1 MSVRR
6 DRVRRGRVLGAA
18 ALLST
23 VTALAAGA
31 LAAPASAAPRP
42 DRHEATRRALDGI
55 VAEGV
60 PGVTAQVRDKYGS
73 WDAASG
79 VGDLRRG
86 TPRGKHDRF
95 RVGSITKTFVATVL
109 LQLQAEGRIDL
120 DDTVGKWLPGV
131 VEGNGHDGDAITV
144 RQILNHTSG
153 IFDYSTDEEFSR
165 KVFSKEFFQHRY
177 DTWTPEQ
184 LVKLAMRHKPD
195 FAPGTDWK
203 YSNTNYIVAGM
214 IIKKVTGNA
223 YGDEIKRRVIDPL
236 HLNATTVPG
245 TRATM
250 PRPSSRAYGKL
261 PSDPEAKVYDV
272 TELNPSMG
280 GSAGEIISDSD
291 DLNRFYSA
299 LLGGRLLPK
308 AELTEMKTVVPVGG
322 RGGGYGLGISEMQLP
337 CKGKVWGHDGGIHGS
352 SSLALTTPDGR
363 HSLALNMNGD
373 WAGDLDPV
381 VTAEFCGAEK
391 KA

>member
-6 DRVRRGRVLGAA
+6 SRLLGAA
-18 ALLST
+18 AMMT
-23 VTALAAGA
+23 TAMALTAGA
-31 LAAPASAAPRP
+31 LTVPASADARG

-60 PGVTAQVRDKYGS
+60 PGVTAQVRDENGP
-73 WDAASG
+73 WNAASG
-79 VGDLRRG
+79 LGDLKRK
-86 TPRGKHDRF
+86 TPRGEHDRF

-131 VEGNGHDGDAITV
+131 VEGHGHDGDRITV

-153 IFDYSTDEEFSR
+153 IAEYSEDEEFVR
-165 KVFSKEFFQHRY
+165 KVFGKDFFKHRY
-177 DTWTPEQ
+177 DTWAPRQ
-184 LVKLAMRHKPD
+184 LVDLAMRHKPA
-195 FAPGTDWK
+195 FEPGTNWS

-223 YGDEIKRRVIDPL
+223 YGDEIRRRVIAPL

-245 TRATM
+245 TRPTV

-261 PSDPEAKVYDV
+261 PADPEAKVYDV
-272 TELNPSMG
+272 TELNPSMA
-280 GSAGEIISDSD
+280 GSAGEIISDSG
-291 DLNRFYSA
+291 DLNRFYAA

-308 AELTEMKTVVPVGG
+308 AQLAEMKTTVPVGDKG
-322 RGGGYGLGISEMQLP
+322 AGYGLGISVLKLP
-337 CKGKVWGHDGGIHGS
+337 CKGVIWGHDGGIHGS
-352 SSLALTTPDGR
+352 SSLAVTTPDGR
-363 HSLALNMNGD
+363 HSLALNINGD
-373 WAGDLDPV
+373 WAGDADPV
-381 VTAEFCGAEK
+381 VTAEFCGT
-391 KA
+391 

>member
-1 MSVRR
+1 MTPS
-6 DRVRRGRVLGAA
+6 RGLTGTAT
-18 ALLST
+18 ALT
-23 VTALAAGA
+23 VALAAGA
-31 LAAPASAAPRP
+31 LAVPASAAPRP

-73 WDAASG
+73 WNTASG

-86 TPRGKHDRF
+86 TPRGRHDRF

-144 RQILNHTSG
+144 RQVLNQTSG
-153 IFDYSTDEEFSR
+153 IADYSRVDAFAR
-165 KVFSKEFFQHRY
+165 KVFSKEFFRHRY
-177 DTWTPEQ
+177 DTWTPGQ
-184 LVKLAMRHKPD
+184 LVKLAMSKERA
-195 FAPGTDWK
+195 FAPGSDWG

-223 YGDEIKRRVIDPL
+223 YGDEIRRRVIDPL

-261 PSDPEAKVYDV
+261 PLDPEAKVYDV
-272 TELNPSMG
+272 TELNPSFA

-299 LLGGRLLPK
+299 LLGGRLLPEEQL
-308 AELTEMKTVVPVGG
+308 AEMKHTVSRGD
-322 RGGGYGLGISEMQLP
+322 RGGEYGLGLIKLELD
-337 CKGKVWGHDGGIHGS
+337 CKTVVWGHDGDLHGS
-352 SSLALTTPDGR
+352 SNLAMTTEDGR

-373 WAGDLDPV
+373 WTGDADPV
-381 VTAEFCGAEK
+381 VDAEFCGT
-391 KA
+391 

>member
-1 MSVRR
+1 MP
-6 DRVRRGRVLGAA
+6 RRGMTGAA
-18 ALLST
+18 AALT
-23 VTALAAGA
+23 VTLAAGA
-31 LAAPASAAPRP
+31 LAAPASAATPRP
-42 DRHEATRRALDGI
+42 GHGDHRHEATQGALDGI

-73 WDAASG
+73 WNAASG

-86 TPRGKHDRF
+86 TPRGKHDSF

-131 VEGNGHDGDAITV
+131 VEGNEHDGDAITV
-144 RQILNHTSG
+144 RQILNQTSG
-153 IFDYSTDEEFSR
+153 IADYSRDDEFSR
-165 KVFSKEFFQHRY
+165 KVFSTEFFKHRY

-184 LVKLAMRHKPD
+184 LVKLAMRNKRV
-195 FAPGTDWK
+195 FEPGKGWG
-203 YSNTNYIVAGM
+203 YSNTNYVVAGM

-223 YGDEIKRRVIDPL
+223 YGDEIERRVIEPL
-236 HLNATTVPG
+236 DLKATIAPG

-261 PSDPEAKVYDV
+261 PLDPEAKTYDV
-272 TELNPSMG
+272 TELNPSFAS
-280 GSAGEIISDSD
+280 SAGEVISDSA

-308 AELTEMKTVVPVGG
+308 EQLAEMKDTVSRGEDRGG
-322 RGGGYGLGISEMQLP
+322 RYGLGLIELTLP
-337 CKGKVWGHDGGIHGS
+337 CKGTVKRTVWGHDGDLHGS
-352 SSLALTTPDGR
+352 SNLAVTTEDGS

-373 WAGDLDPV
+373 WAGDADPV
-381 VTAEFCGAEK
+381 AEAEFCGK
-391 KA
+391 

>member
-1 MSVRR
+1 MAVRR
-6 DRVRRGRVLGAA
+6 SRVLGAA
-18 ALLST
+18 AM
-23 VTALAAGA
+23 VTTAMALAAGA
-31 LAAPASAAPRP
+31 LAAPASAAAQG

-79 VGDLRRG
+79 VGDLKRG
-86 TPRGKHDRF
+86 TPRGEHDRF

-120 DDTVGKWLPGV
+120 DDAVGKWLPGV
-131 VEGNGHDGDAITV
+131 VEGHGHDGDRITV
-144 RQILNHTSG
+144 RQLLNHTSG
-153 IFDYSTDEEFSR
+153 IFDYTTDEDFAK
-165 KVFSKEFFQHRY
+165 KVFSKEFFKHRY
-177 DTWTPEQ
+177 DTWTPER

-195 FAPGTDWK
+195 FEPGTEWK
-203 YSNTNYIVAGM
+203 YSNTNYILAGM

-223 YGDEIKRRVIDPL
+223 YGDEIRRRVINPL

-261 PSDPEAKVYDV
+261 PLDPEAKVYDV

-280 GSAGEIISDSD
+280 GSAGEIISDSA

-308 AELTEMKTVVPVGG
+308 AELAEMKTVVPVDG
-322 RGGGYGLGISEMQLP
+322 RAGGYGLGISEVQLP
-337 CKGKVWGHDGGIHGS
+337 CEGMLWGHDGGIHGS

-363 HSLALNMNGD
+363 HSMALNINGD
-373 WAGDLDPV
+373 WAGDVSPA
-381 VTAEFCGAEK
+381 VTAEFCGSEK